1 MLKINE
7 LTLTIDKKTILKDLT
22 HTFEDGA
29 VTAIVGASGIGKT
42 TLLRSLS
49 GLLSPS
55 SGEIL
60 SSYHKPAFVFQEP
73 RLFPWM
79 SAFENVRSVCGDQE
93 IAERYLTALLSDIND
108 HKKYPHELSG
118 GMKQRVSLARALAYS
133 PDLLLIDE
141 PFKGLDEET
150 RASVLDFFF
159 KATRGTTT
167 LMVTHDRR
175 DLFYCDTVLKLVG
188 APADRLVLEK
198 SNKDASE

>member
-1 MLKINE
+1 MLKINK
-7 LTLTIDKKTILKDLT
+7 LTLAIDKKTILKDLT
-22 HTFEDGA
+22 HSFEDGA
-29 VTAIVGASGIGKT
+29 VTAIVGASGVGKT

-49 GLLSPS
+49 GLLAPS

-60 SSYHKPAFVFQEP
+60 SSYNKPAFVFQEP

-79 SAFENVRSVCGDQE
+79 NALENVTAVCDDQAT
-93 IAERYLTALLSDIND
+93 AERYLAALLPDVSD

-118 GMKQRVSLARALAYS
+118 GMKQRVALARALAYC

-159 KATRGTTT
+159 EKIRGITT
-167 LMVTHDRR
+167 LMVTHDLR
-175 DLFYCDTVLKLVG
+175 DLSYCDHVLRLDG
-188 APADRLVLEK
+188 SPANRLVLEK
-198 SNKDASE
+198 SNKSASE